1 MNEKI
6 VNFFQMQELYTL
18 FNYFTYIHLSSK
30 DVFGEDYSLYPTSID
45 GEKELWCKA
54 YFETDIAKTSTTKM
68 STAARSTFSNARTTN
83 VNQLLSFFK
92 KWHILSM
99 FSLLT

>member
-45 GEKELWCKA
+45 GEKEL
-54 YFETDIAKTSTTKM
+54 
-68 STAARSTFSNARTTN
+68 
-83 VNQLLSFFK
+83 
-92 KWHILSM
+92 
-99 FSLLT
+99 